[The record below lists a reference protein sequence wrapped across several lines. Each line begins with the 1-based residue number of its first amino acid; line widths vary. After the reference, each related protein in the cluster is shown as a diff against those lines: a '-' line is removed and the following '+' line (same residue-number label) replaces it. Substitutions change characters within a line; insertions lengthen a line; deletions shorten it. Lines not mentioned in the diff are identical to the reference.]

1 MPIDFLTT
9 ITLLAFLV
17 GLPITLFF
25 TSNLSERYERKVA
38 RVINGLIGSLEHP
51 LQELRSLPVITNHR
65 DEQVQLTPEEGEE
78 RVTVT
83 AQPIEQTQY
92 RNHREFMA
100 FIERCLLDK
109 FNDYHDMRM
118 IQSKFESHINK
129 LLFKIPFFM
138 IPGFLFQMGDPF
150 FSLAI
155 LSFYLLSMWLF
166 VTLAIIYKDISDINK
181 AYKKYVVEENVF
193 GDYDN

>member
-1 MPIDFLTT
+1 
-9 ITLLAFLV
+9 
-17 GLPITLFF
+17 
-25 TSNLSERYERKVA
+25 
-38 RVINGLIGSLEHP
+38 
-51 LQELRSLPVITNHR
+51 
-65 DEQVQLTPEEGEE
+65 
-78 RVTVT
+78 
-83 AQPIEQTQY
+83 
-92 RNHREFMA
+92 
-100 FIERCLLDK
+100 
-109 FNDYHDMRM
+109 
-118 IQSKFESHINK
+118 
-129 LLFKIPFFM
+129 M